1 MDQLAAS
8 NASLDSIILK
18 ANSLIVNPLIILMF
32 SFALVGFLWGVKDY
46 IAGADDQEARSKGA
60 QHMLWG
66 IVGMTIMV
74 STFAIMRLVLQSFGL
89 YSGETQTAV
98 QNVSGGN

>member
-89 YSGETQTAV
+89 YSGDTQTAV
-98 QNVSGGN
+98 QNVIGGN

>member
-8 NASLDSIILK
+8 NASLDNIILK
-18 ANSLIVNPLIILMF
+18 ANSLIINPLIILMF

-89 YSGETQTAV
+89 YSGDTQTAV
-98 QNVSGGN
+98 QNVIGGN